1 MSSPICPMPLG
12 EIVRDMLGKEKE
24 TNPVKRL
31 YDDAFKADIGKWIA
45 SCAVIGLSAGIMS
58 KHPGHNLLAA
68 SAYNLAVGALHFF
81 AFKIPVRPQGL
92 SNPRP
97 PIWYV
102 LILALSTVMWLAALT
117 VIFVLREDIDAYNE
131 SSLGKRRTGFVGDI
145 STGTVA
151 MLDNLSIACGCFGIC
166 AFLFCVYQWFVVH
179 YLYSTRFKKTEM
191 RDGYRKIKK
200 IEPPKDGPSTAV

>member
-1 MSSPICPMPLG
+1 
-12 EIVRDMLGKEKE
+12 
-24 TNPVKRL
+24 
-31 YDDAFKADIGKWIA
+31 
-45 SCAVIGLSAGIMS
+45 
-58 KHPGHNLLAA
+58 
-68 SAYNLAVGALHFF
+68 
-81 AFKIPVRPQGL
+81 
-92 SNPRP
+92 
-97 PIWYV
+97 
-102 LILALSTVMWLAALT
+102 MWLAALT

-191 RDGYRKIKK
+191 REGYRKIKK

>member
-1 MSSPICPMPLG
+1 MYKL
-12 EIVRDMLGKEKE
+12 
-24 TNPVKRL
+24 
-31 YDDAFKADIGKWIA
+31 ADQTQ
-45 SCAVIGLSAGIMS
+45 
-58 KHPGHNLLAA
+58 
-68 SAYNLAVGALHFF
+68 GALHFF

-166 AFLFCVYQWFVVH
+166 AL
-179 YLYSTRFKKTEM
+179 
-191 RDGYRKIKK
+191 
-200 IEPPKDGPSTAV
+200 

>member
-1 MSSPICPMPLG
+1 MPLG

-31 YDDAFKADIGKWIA
+31 YDDAFKADIGRWIA
-45 SCAVIGLSAGIMS
+45 SCAVIGLSAGIIS

-68 SAYNLAVGALHFF
+68 SAYNLAVVGSLTCIYIYKLADQTQGALHFF

-166 AFLFCVYQWFVVH
+166 AL
-179 YLYSTRFKKTEM
+179 
-191 RDGYRKIKK
+191 
-200 IEPPKDGPSTAV
+200 

>member
-31 YDDAFKADIGKWIA
+31 YDDAFKADIGRWIA

-68 SAYNLAVGALHFF
+68 SAYNLAV
-81 AFKIPVRPQGL
+81 IPVRPQGL

-191 RDGYRKIKK
+191 REGYRKIKK